1 LQGNERDIRQDMH
14 DYLPGYYRDSRVVRN
29 LIDREADEIIAL
41 NAAVADTLAQFFVD
55 TATWGLARWEAI
67 CGIKTDESKPLDVR
81 RAIVKSRLQG
91 FGTVTVDVVRGL
103 ADTLYGAAT
112 EVSEDFAGA
121 RVVVKLV
128 GKRGVPINA
137 EDIRK
142 ELRELIPAHL
152 DIALEFSW
160 FVWDEFDALTWD
172 EADSFAWD
180 ELEVYMP

>member
-1 LQGNERDIRQDMH
+1 MH

-29 LIDREADEIIAL
+29 LVDREADEIIAL
-41 NAAVADTLAQFFVD
+41 NTAVADTLAQFFVD

-91 FGTVTVDVVRGL
+91 FGTVTVEVVRGL

-137 EDIRK
+137 EDVRK

-172 EADSFAWD
+172 EAEAFTWD